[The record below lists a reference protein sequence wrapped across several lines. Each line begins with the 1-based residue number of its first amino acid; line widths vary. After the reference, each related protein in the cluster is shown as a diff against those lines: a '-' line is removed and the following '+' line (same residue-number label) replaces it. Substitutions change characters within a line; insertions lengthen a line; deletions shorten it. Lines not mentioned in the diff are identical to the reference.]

1 MKKILIYITAIIV
14 IALSGCSSVNS
25 EISSEK
31 ETEIQVQSFSEPVY
45 YDSFDKFEKDIDSHK
60 EKEILLQKASL
71 TDIKLD
77 NYTFNQI
84 AFREDVYITSL
95 YTLDGYKYNDKY
107 TYQEYANERMSTA
120 IYEAYL
126 YPDAQKSL
134 EINFIEK
141 GYEKVEIDGD
151 VYYYYQDVLPND
163 GLIGHE
169 FAYVTGNNLVYIH
182 LPGSIKYDDLSSRY
196 FPKTKE

>member
-95 YTLDGYKYNDKY
+95 YTLDGYKY
-107 TYQEYANERMSTA
+107 
-120 IYEAYL
+120 I
-126 YPDAQKSL
+126 
-134 EINFIEK
+134 
-141 GYEKVEIDGD
+141 
-151 VYYYYQDVLPND
+151 
-163 GLIGHE
+163 
-169 FAYVTGNNLVYIH
+169 
-182 LPGSIKYDDLSSRY
+182 SRIC
-196 FPKTKE
+196 K